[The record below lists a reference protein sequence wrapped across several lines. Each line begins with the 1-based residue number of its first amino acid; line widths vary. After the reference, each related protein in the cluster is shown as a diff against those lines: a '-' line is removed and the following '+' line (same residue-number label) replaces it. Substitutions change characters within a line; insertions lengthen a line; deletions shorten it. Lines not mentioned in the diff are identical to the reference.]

1 MPETWRCPVADHT
14 GTKQTGTKRRR
25 VSVVGIMFA
34 FIFLTIASVGLTGD
48 PWWLL
53 NEGTKW
59 VAVGVLAMI
68 GLALVLTTLP
78 GNRKHKN

>member
-1 MPETWRCPVADHT
+1 MAD
-14 GTKQTGTKRRR
+14 QTGTKSPRRR
-25 VSVVGIMFA
+25 VSVVNIMFA

-53 NEGTKW
+53 NQGTKW
-59 VAVGVLAMI
+59 VVVAVLAMI

-78 GNRKHKN
+78 GNRKQRN

>member
-1 MPETWRCPVADHT
+1 MSTPVAWRCPVADHT
-14 GTKQTGTKRRR
+14 GTKPPRQR
-25 VSVVGIMFA
+25 VSVVNIMFA

-53 NEGTKW
+53 NQGTKW

-68 GLALVLTTLP
+68 GLALVLTSLP
-78 GNRKHKN
+78 GNRRQRN